1 MNLNELATITFFGG
15 LTISALCIL
24 VGYCMCKILDSYPEK
39 ENESKNNVKIT
50 SPTNTA
56 KGVATLSTLAFVI
69 AYLMFTEGSKLLQ
82 ISSIALSAF
91 TTMVSMTLV
100 IFAVLVMKAKNGKT
114 FLHN

>member
-1 MNLNELATITFFGG
+1 MDLNEIATVALFGG
-15 LTISALCIL
+15 LIISAMCVL
-24 VGYCMCKILDSYPEK
+24 VGYWMCKILDSFPEN
-39 ENESKNNVKIT
+39 EFESKNNVKIA

-56 KGVATLSTLAFVI
+56 KGVAILTAIAFVT

-100 IFAVLVMKAKNGKT
+100 LFAILVMKARHGTT